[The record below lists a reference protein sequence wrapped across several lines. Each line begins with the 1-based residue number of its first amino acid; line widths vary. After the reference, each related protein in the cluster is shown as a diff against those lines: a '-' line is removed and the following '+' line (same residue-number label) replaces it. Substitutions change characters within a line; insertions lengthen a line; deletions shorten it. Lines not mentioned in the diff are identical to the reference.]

1 MYYLVAP
8 RVGAWIETRCQIG
21 ILNEGRVA
29 PRVGAWI
36 ETYSHPYILPLQPVA
51 PRVGAWIETAHA
63 LETYLAIWSHPE
75 WVRGLKLMYGID
87 HINQQTSHPEWVRGL
102 KPTC

>member
-1 MYYLVAP
+1 M
-8 RVGAWIETRCQIG
+8 GAWIETNMSSLTMNADIQ
-21 ILNEGRVA
+21 
-29 PRVGAWI
+29 
-36 ETYSHPYILPLQPVA
+36 SHPEWVRGLKPFERNKVTTI
-51 PRVGAWIETAHA
+51 RG
-63 LETYLAIWSHPE
+63 SHPE